1 MDIDKNILKTIAP
14 HKTEYEKP
22 LILIKGEL
30 IKLGQRA
37 PEENWRDWI
46 WAENRNKESGWIP
59 IQIVDFSEDKTAGI
73 VLENYSAKE
82 LNIKTGELVTKIKSI
97 NGWTWVKRE
106 SDNAEGWIP
115 DETIENNS

>member
-115 DETIENNS
+115 DETI

>member
-14 HKTEYEKP
+14 HKTKYEKP

-30 IKLGQRA
+30 IKLGERA
-37 PEENWRDWI
+37 PEKNWRDWI
-46 WAENRNKESGWIP
+46 WAENSNKESGWIP